1 MALSLISII
10 QCDSPEHREV
20 LTIYIYISVSF
31 FSNSF
36 PPHPPTIL
44 PDIDPIV
51 GVDLNVAAVG
61 GQEEVEDVVAVE
73 LGNMTP

>member
-1 MALSLISII
+1 MRF
-10 QCDSPEHREV
+10 PTHREV
-20 LTIYIYISVSF
+20 LTIYISVYF

-36 PPHPPTIL
+36 PPHSPIIL

-51 GVDLNVAAVG
+51 GVDLDVAAVG

-73 LGNMTP
+73 LGNTTP